1 MTLDHTRDF
10 FAVLGGGGFRPGEGG
25 GNATWPAGDRRRSGA
40 TTELIRDGQ
49 TDLMFEV
56 GVEGSINCCA
66 SVLLSPAEPA

>member
-1 MTLDHTRDF
+1 MQ
-10 FAVLGGGGFRPGEGG
+10 LGRPVIG
-25 GNATWPAGDRRRSGA
+25 ARSGA